1 MFSSIYFFK
10 KKQYK
15 KVIDTLSKTAFV
27 SANGNEAVSI
37 IPVYENSGTYN
48 MYNVMFSALNLLCL
62 LCLVFSAFSKI

>member
-48 MYNVMFSALNLLCL
+48 MYNVMFSASSEFALSTLSCFF
-62 LCLVFSAFSKI
+62 FST